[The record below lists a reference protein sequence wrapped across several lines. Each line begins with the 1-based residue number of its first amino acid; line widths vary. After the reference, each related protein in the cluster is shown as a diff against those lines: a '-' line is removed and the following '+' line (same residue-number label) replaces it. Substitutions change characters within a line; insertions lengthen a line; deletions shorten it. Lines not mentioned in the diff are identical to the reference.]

1 MSEMANHN
9 FGRQIFEQFARI
21 GAALG
26 NANRLQLLELL
37 AQGERN
43 VETLS
48 QIAGLSL
55 ANTSQHLRNLRQAGL
70 VTNRKSGLKVFYRI
84 SNDDVVRL
92 ISALRRVAE
101 CQSAE
106 VETLINK
113 YLTVKDDLEPVR
125 RLDLLSRARDG
136 LVAVLDVRPPEEFAA
151 GHIPGA
157 INIPL
162 IDLER
167 RLKDLTE
174 DEEIVAY
181 CRGPHCV
188 LAFDAIAK
196 LRQYGFKAQRLEDG
210 YPEWRASGLPIEQEN
225 HV

>member
-1 MSEMANHN
+1 MSEIANHN

-70 VTNRKSGLKVFYRI
+70 VTNRKSGLKVFYKI

-113 YLTVKDDLEPVR
+113 YLTVRDDLEPVR

-136 LVAVLDVRPPEEFAA
+136 LVTVLDVRPPEEFAA

-225 HV
+225 YV

>member
-70 VTNRKSGLKVFYRI
+70 VTSRKSGLKVFYRI

-101 CQSAE
+101 CHIAE

-136 LVAVLDVRPPEEFAA
+136 LVTVLDVRPPEEFAA

-188 LAFDAIAK
+188 LAFDAIEK

>member
-1 MSEMANHN
+1 M
-9 FGRQIFEQFARI
+9 
-21 GAALG
+21 
-26 NANRLQLLELL
+26 
-37 AQGERN
+37 
-43 VETLS
+43 
-48 QIAGLSL
+48 
-55 ANTSQHLRNLRQAGL
+55 
-70 VTNRKSGLKVFYRI
+70 
-84 SNDDVVRL
+84 

-136 LVAVLDVRPPEEFAA
+136 LVTVLDVRPPEEFAA

>member
-136 LVAVLDVRPPEEFAA
+136 LVTVLDVRPPEEFAA

-210 YPEWRASGLPIEQEN
+210 YPEWRASGLPIEQAN

>member
-1 MSEMANHN
+1 
-9 FGRQIFEQFARI
+9 
-21 GAALG
+21 
-26 NANRLQLLELL
+26 
-37 AQGERN
+37 
-43 VETLS
+43 
-48 QIAGLSL
+48 
-55 ANTSQHLRNLRQAGL
+55 
-70 VTNRKSGLKVFYRI
+70 
-84 SNDDVVRL
+84 
-92 ISALRRVAE
+92 
-101 CQSAE
+101 
-106 VETLINK
+106 
-113 YLTVKDDLEPVR
+113 
-125 RLDLLSRARDG
+125 LLSRARDG
-136 LVAVLDVRPPEEFAA
+136 LVTVLDVRPPEEFAA

>member
-1 MSEMANHN
+1 MSNHN

-26 NANRLQLLELL
+26 SANRLQLLELL

-70 VTNRKSGLKVFYRI
+70 VTSRKSGLKVFYRI

-92 ISALRRVAE
+92 IGALRRVAE
-101 CQSAE
+101 CHIAE

-136 LVAVLDVRPPEEFAA
+136 LVTVLDVRPPEEFAA

-210 YPEWRASGLPIEQEN
+210 YPEWRASGLPIEQAN

>member
-48 QIAGLSL
+48 KIAGLSL

-113 YLTVKDDLEPVR
+113 YLTVKDDLEPVQ

-136 LVAVLDVRPPEEFAA
+136 LVTVLDVRPPEEFAA

-188 LAFDAIAK
+188 LAFEAIAK

>member
-1 MSEMANHN
+1 MSEMPNHN

-136 LVAVLDVRPPEEFAA
+136 LVTVLDVRPPEEFAA

-210 YPEWRASGLPIEQEN
+210 YPEWRASGLPIEQAN

>member
-9 FGRQIFEQFARI
+9 FGRQIFEQFAQI

-136 LVAVLDVRPPEEFAA
+136 LVTVLDVRPPEEFAA

-225 HV
+225 YV

>member
-1 MSEMANHN
+1 M
-9 FGRQIFEQFARI
+9 
-21 GAALG
+21 
-26 NANRLQLLELL
+26 
-37 AQGERN
+37 
-43 VETLS
+43 
-48 QIAGLSL
+48 
-55 ANTSQHLRNLRQAGL
+55 
-70 VTNRKSGLKVFYRI
+70 
-84 SNDDVVRL
+84 
-92 ISALRRVAE
+92 
-101 CQSAE
+101 
-106 VETLINK
+106 
-113 YLTVKDDLEPVR
+113 
-125 RLDLLSRARDG
+125 LSRARDG
-136 LVAVLDVRPPEEFAA
+136 LVTVLDVRPPEEFAA

>member
-1 MSEMANHN
+1 MSNHN

-26 NANRLQLLELL
+26 SANRLQLLELL

-70 VTNRKSGLKVFYRI
+70 VTSRKSGLKVFYRI

-92 ISALRRVAE
+92 IGALRRVAE
-101 CQSAE
+101 CHIAE

-136 LVAVLDVRPPEEFAA
+136 LVTVLDVRPPEEFAA

-167 RLKDLTE
+167 RLNDLTE

-210 YPEWRASGLPIEQEN
+210 YPEWRASGLPIEQAN

>member
-1 MSEMANHN
+1 MSSHS
-9 FGRQIFEQFARI
+9 FGRQMFEQFARI
-21 GAALG
+21 GGALG

-48 QIAGLSL
+48 QVAGLSL
-55 ANTSQHLRNLRQAGL
+55 ANTSQHLQVLRQAGL
-70 VTNRKSGLKVFYRI
+70 VTSRKAGLKVFYRI
-84 SNDDVVRL
+84 SNDDVIRL

-101 CQSAE
+101 GHIAE
-106 VETLINK
+106 VETLINR

-136 LVAVLDVRPPEEFAA
+136 LVTVLDVRPTEEFAA

-210 YPEWRASGLPIEQEN
+210 YPEWQASGLPIEQAN
-225 HV
+225 RI

>member
-48 QIAGLSL
+48 KIAGLSR

-106 VETLINK
+106 VETLITK

-136 LVAVLDVRPPEEFAA
+136 LVTVLDVRPPEEFAA

-188 LAFDAIAK
+188 LAFEAIAK

-210 YPEWRASGLPIEQEN
+210 YPEWRASGLPIAQEN

>member
-101 CQSAE
+101 CQSTE

-136 LVAVLDVRPPEEFAA
+136 LVTVLDVRPPEEFAA

-188 LAFDAIAK
+188 LAFDAIEK

-210 YPEWRASGLPIEQEN
+210 YPEWQASGLPTEQAN
-225 HV
+225 RV

>member
-1 MSEMANHN
+1 MANHN

-92 ISALRRVAE
+92 IGALRRVAE
-101 CQSAE
+101 CHIAE

-136 LVAVLDVRPPEEFAA
+136 LVTVLDVRPPEEFAA

-210 YPEWRASGLPIEQEN
+210 YPEWRASGLPIEQAN

>member
-136 LVAVLDVRPPEEFAA
+136 LVTVLDVRPPEEFAA

>member
-9 FGRQIFEQFARI
+9 FGRQFFEQFARI

-136 LVAVLDVRPPEEFAA
+136 LVTVLDVRPPEEFAA

-196 LRQYGFKAQRLEDG
+196 LRQYGFKAQRWKMVTLNGGHRG
-210 YPEWRASGLPIEQEN
+210 YL
-225 HV
+225 

>member
-125 RLDLLSRARDG
+125 RLDLLSRVRDG
-136 LVAVLDVRPPEEFAA
+136 LVTVLDVRPPEEFAA

-167 RLKDLTE
+167 RLNDLTE

>member
-136 LVAVLDVRPPEEFAA
+136 LVTVLDVRPPEEFAA

-167 RLKDLTE
+167 SLKDLTE

-188 LAFDAIAK
+188 LAFDAIEK

>member
-1 MSEMANHN
+1 MANHN

-136 LVAVLDVRPPEEFAA
+136 LVTVLDVRPPEEFAA

>member
-1 MSEMANHN
+1 MSNHN

-136 LVAVLDVRPPEEFAA
+136 LVTVLDVRPPEEFAA

-167 RLKDLTE
+167 RLNDLTE

>member
-1 MSEMANHN
+1 MSNHN

-101 CQSAE
+101 CHIAE

-136 LVAVLDVRPPEEFAA
+136 LVTVLDVRPPEEFAA

>member
-9 FGRQIFEQFARI
+9 FGRQFFEQFARI

-136 LVAVLDVRPPEEFAA
+136 LVTVLDVRPPEEFAA

-196 LRQYGFKAQRLEDG
+196 LRQYGFKAQRPEDG

>member
-1 MSEMANHN
+1 MSEMPNHN

-136 LVAVLDVRPPEEFAA
+136 LVTVLDVRPPEEFAA

-188 LAFDAIAK
+188 LAFDAIEK

>member
-1 MSEMANHN
+1 M
-9 FGRQIFEQFARI
+9 FEQFARI
-21 GAALG
+21 GGALG

-48 QIAGLSL
+48 QVAGLSL
-55 ANTSQHLRNLRQAGL
+55 ANTSQHLQVLRQAGL
-70 VTNRKSGLKVFYRI
+70 VTSRKAGLKVFYRI
-84 SNDDVVRL
+84 SYDDVIRL

-101 CQSAE
+101 GHIAE
-106 VETLINK
+106 VETLINR

-136 LVAVLDVRPPEEFAA
+136 LVTVLDVRPTEEFAA

-210 YPEWRASGLPIEQEN
+210 YPEWQASGLPIEQAN
-225 HV
+225 RI

>member
-1 MSEMANHN
+1 M
-9 FGRQIFEQFARI
+9 FEQFARI
-21 GAALG
+21 GGALG

-48 QIAGLSL
+48 QVAGLSL
-55 ANTSQHLRNLRQAGL
+55 ANTSQHLQVLRQAGL
-70 VTNRKSGLKVFYRI
+70 VTSRKAGLKVFYRI
-84 SNDDVVRL
+84 SNDDVIRL

-101 CQSAE
+101 GHIAE
-106 VETLINK
+106 VETLINR

-136 LVAVLDVRPPEEFAA
+136 LVTVLDVRPTEEFAA

-210 YPEWRASGLPIEQEN
+210 YPEWQASGLPIEQAN
-225 HV
+225 RI

>member
-1 MSEMANHN
+1 MSNHN
-9 FGRQIFEQFARI
+9 FSRRIFEQFARI

-26 NANRLQLLELL
+26 SANRLQLLELL

-55 ANTSQHLRNLRQAGL
+55 ANTSQHLQNLRQAGL
-70 VTNRKSGLKVFYRI
+70 VTSRKAGLKVFYMI
-84 SNDDVVRL
+84 SNDDVIRL

-101 CQSAE
+101 CHIAE
-106 VETLINK
+106 VETLINR

-136 LVAVLDVRPPEEFAA
+136 LVTVLDVRPPEEFAA

-210 YPEWRASGLPIEQEN
+210 YPEWQASGLPTEQAN
-225 HV
+225 RV

>member
-1 MSEMANHN
+1 MSNHN

-136 LVAVLDVRPPEEFAA
+136 LVTVLDVRPPEEFAA

-188 LAFDAIAK
+188 LAFDAIEK

>member
-136 LVAVLDVRPPEEFAA
+136 LVTVLDVRPPEEFAA

-188 LAFDAIAK
+188 LAFDAIEK